1 MYRYAVAHGPY
12 IRYVTL
18 SGNDYPLKSN
28 VDIFYQLNN
37 LSIEFIAGNKEE
49 CAYKTDY
56 FWFFDKGCLGKA
68 ISKIMRCLG
77 IKRTKKLFVDNKL
90 YTIYFAPQWHAL
102 SHRCVKYLLFKI
114 DHNPQIEKFFKF
126 TYAPDELLIPT
137 LVFNSEFEHRCICS
151 NFLPGTHY
159 NEKPVLHYINYSPV
173 VEIFDETSF
182 DILISSGKLFARK
195 LRSDRSKLLIDEI
208 KEYKNKIDKD
218 G

>member
-1 MYRYAVAHGPY
+1 MRSLIPRVQYDNYLATPDITQAV
-12 IRYVTL
+12 
-18 SGNDYPLKSN
+18 
-28 VDIFYQLNN
+28 
-37 LSIEFIAGNKEE
+37 
-49 CAYKTDY
+49 
-56 FWFFDKGCLGKA
+56 
-68 ISKIMRCLG
+68 
-77 IKRTKKLFVDNKL
+77 

-102 SHRCVKYLLFKI
+102 SHECITYILYTI
-114 DHNPQIEKFFKF
+114 DQNPQIREFFKY

-137 LVFNSEFEHRCICS
+137 LVFNSKFKQRCIRS
-151 NFLPGTHY
+151 NFPPGTHY

-173 VEIFDETSF
+173 VEIFDEASF